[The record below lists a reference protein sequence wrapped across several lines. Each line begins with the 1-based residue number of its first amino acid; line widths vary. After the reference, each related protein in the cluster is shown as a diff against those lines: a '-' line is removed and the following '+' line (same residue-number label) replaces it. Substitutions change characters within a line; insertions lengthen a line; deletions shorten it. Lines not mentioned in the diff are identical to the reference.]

1 MRKKY
6 RERFLDPEVSKKIEV
21 LENAPD
27 TKRRL
32 ERVRTSLKSK
42 VTEPFCI
49 GAIGVFISI
58 VAFLFFNEYAI
69 IPIFFIWQ
77 FCSKY
82 IKKSRT
88 DIADLYVRHFLKPV
102 LTEIL
107 PDTEVDYFGRI
118 DLKILSNLVRDS
130 EKYYSNCHIIFGDD
144 YRTEFCNLESY
155 HYTTDKDDHEVRH
168 TDFTGQVLCAKLE
181 TNISGHIRVV
191 PVYKKGIF
199 GKNHWPYG
207 NKRKDENEIQTES
220 IEFNNSY
227 SIFSTDDFYTR
238 LILDAN
244 IIELLNNMKKNMDV
258 AIYMNEKYISVAFE
272 SKHFLFTAPHTKN
285 FVDKLSLA
293 GEYEKVRTKLA
304 DFYALI
310 DIIGE
315 KF

>member
-27 TKRRL
+27 TKSRL

-58 VAFLFFNEYAI
+58 VAYLFFKEYAI

-88 DIADLYVRHFLKPV
+88 DFADLYVGHFLKPV

-168 TDFTGQVLCAKLE
+168 TDFTGQVLCAKFE

-191 PVYKKGIF
+191 PVNKKGIF

-258 AIYMNEKYISVAFE
+258 AIFMSEKYISVAFE
-272 SKHFLFTAPHTKN
+272 SKHFLFAGPHTKD
-285 FVDKLSLA
+285 FVDNLSLA

>member
-27 TKRRL
+27 TKSRL

-58 VAFLFFNEYAI
+58 VAFLFFKEYAI

-107 PDTEVDYFGRI
+107 PDTDVDYFG
-118 DLKILSNLVRDS
+118 
-130 EKYYSNCHIIFGDD
+130 
-144 YRTEFCNLESY
+144 
-155 HYTTDKDDHEVRH
+155 
-168 TDFTGQVLCAKLE
+168 
-181 TNISGHIRVV
+181 
-191 PVYKKGIF
+191 
-199 GKNHWPYG
+199 
-207 NKRKDENEIQTES
+207 
-220 IEFNNSY
+220 
-227 SIFSTDDFYTR
+227 
-238 LILDAN
+238 
-244 IIELLNNMKKNMDV
+244 
-258 AIYMNEKYISVAFE
+258 
-272 SKHFLFTAPHTKN
+272 
-285 FVDKLSLA
+285 
-293 GEYEKVRTKLA
+293 
-304 DFYALI
+304 
-310 DIIGE
+310 
-315 KF
+315 

>member
-1 MRKKY
+1 M
-6 RERFLDPEVSKKIEV
+6 DPEVSKKIEV

-27 TKRRL
+27 TKSRL

-58 VAFLFFNEYAI
+58 VAFLFFKEYAI

-144 YRTEFCNLESY
+144 YRTEFCNLESC

-181 TNISGHIRVV
+181 
-191 PVYKKGIF
+191 
-199 GKNHWPYG
+199 
-207 NKRKDENEIQTES
+207 
-220 IEFNNSY
+220 
-227 SIFSTDDFYTR
+227 
-238 LILDAN
+238 
-244 IIELLNNMKKNMDV
+244 
-258 AIYMNEKYISVAFE
+258 
-272 SKHFLFTAPHTKN
+272 
-285 FVDKLSLA
+285 LSL
-293 GEYEKVRTKLA
+293 
-304 DFYALI
+304 I
-310 DIIGE
+310 HI
-315 KF
+315 

>member
-6 RERFLDPEVSKKIEV
+6 RERFLDPEVSRKIEV
-21 LENAPD
+21 LENAPE
-27 TKRRL
+27 TKSRL
-32 ERVRTSLKSK
+32 ERVRTSLKSEVPK
-42 VTEPFCI
+42 PFYI
-49 GAIGVFISI
+49 GAIGVFVSI
-58 VAFLFFNEYAI
+58 VAFSYFKEFAI

-88 DIADLYVRHFLKPV
+88 DIADLYVGHFLKPV

-107 PDTEVDYFGRI
+107 PDTEVDYFGGI
-118 DLKILSNLVRDS
+118 DLKILGNLVRDS

-168 TDFTGQVLCAKLE
+168 TDFTGQVLCAKFE

-207 NKRKDENEIQTES
+207 NKRKDEKEIQTES

-244 IIELLNNMKKNMDV
+244 IIELLNNMNKNMDV

-272 SKHFLFTAPHTKN
+272 SKHFLFAAPHTKG
-285 FVDKLSLA
+285 FVDNLSLA